1 MADGHDPEKQ
11 SSLTAFLAEGIKS
24 REDLE
29 TAMMAAIVRQTSL
42 LNNLTLLTGA
52 LMRFTDKSQGNDTD
66 QADAA
71 IEDLNSIIAE
81 CRQINAALIE
91 YSGRDQ
97 EVVHDGEQ

>member
-1 MADGHDPEKQ
+1 MADGHDIEKQ
-11 SSLTAFLAEGIKS
+11 SPLSAFLAEGIQS
-24 REDLE
+24 RQDLE

-52 LMRFTDKSQGNDTD
+52 LMRFTDKSQGRDTD

-71 IEDLNSIIAE
+71 IEDLNFIIAE